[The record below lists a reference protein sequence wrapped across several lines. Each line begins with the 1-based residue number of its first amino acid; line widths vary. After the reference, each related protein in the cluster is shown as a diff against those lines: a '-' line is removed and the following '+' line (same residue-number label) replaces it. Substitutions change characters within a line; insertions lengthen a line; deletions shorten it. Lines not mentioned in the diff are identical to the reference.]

1 MSKLNDLR
9 DVIHLTARRKGF
21 WDNDRNLGEML
32 MLVVTE
38 LSEAMETHRKD
49 GSIIPISNEIKEAM
63 AEMSDE
69 EFKEHFVLVAKDTFA
84 DEMADA
90 LIRIMDIC
98 GGLHIYIDWHVKNKI
113 RYNTTRERLHGK
125 RY

>member
-38 LSEAMETHRKD
+38 LSEEMETHRKD

-98 GGLHIYIDWHVKNKI
+98 GGLHIDIDWHVKNKI

>member
-49 GSIIPISNEIKEAM
+49 GSIIPISNDIKEAM

-69 EFKEHFVLVAKDTFA
+69 EFKEHFVLVVKDTFA

-98 GGLHIYIDWHVKNKI
+98 GGMNIDIDWHVRNKI